1 MNTRK
6 WNPFKFLRGAGRRSD
21 AQSPEGRSKSE
32 QWHSSWPDISRFLSR
47 EPWRAVEEFIHD
59 PF

>member
-21 AQSPEGRSKSE
+21 AQRPEGQSESE
-32 QWHSSWPDISRFLSR
+32 QWNTSWPDISRFLSR
-47 EPWRAVEEFIHD
+47 EPWRAVEEFILD